1 MPEVESTM
9 VEIAVDGRLLP
20 AYLARPAAG
29 GTAPGIIVIQE
40 WWGLV
45 DHIKDVADRFAREG
59 YVALAPDLYYG
70 SQTDEPDDARK
81 LAMEMDRPRA
91 MQDLE
96 AAAAYL
102 RGMGCPTV
110 GAIGYCMGGGLVME
124 MATRPGLLN
133 AATPY
138 YGRPLP
144 PERAGEVTVPIY
156 GFFGERDGG
165 IPVADVTAL
174 FDALKQAG
182 KDANVEIY
190 AGAEHA
196 FFNDSRPSAYHAEA
210 SADAWRRTIEF
221 FKRTLGAPVEVRT
234 S

>member
-20 AYLARPAAG
+20 AYLARPAG
-29 GTAPGIIVIQE
+29 GGAAPGVIVIQE

-70 SQTDEPDDARK
+70 KQTDEPDDARK

-96 AAAAYL
+96 AAASYL

-110 GAIGYCMGGGLVME
+110 AAIGYCMGGGLVME
-124 MATRPGLLN
+124 MATRPGVLN
-133 AATPY
+133 AAAPY

-165 IPVADVTAL
+165 IPVDAVNAL

-190 AGAEHA
+190 DGAEHA
-196 FFNDSRPSAYHAEA
+196 FFNDSRPSAYHAQA
-210 SADAWRRTIEF
+210 SADAWRRTLEF
-221 FKRTLGAPVEVRT
+221 FRRTLGTPAAV
-234 S
+234 SA